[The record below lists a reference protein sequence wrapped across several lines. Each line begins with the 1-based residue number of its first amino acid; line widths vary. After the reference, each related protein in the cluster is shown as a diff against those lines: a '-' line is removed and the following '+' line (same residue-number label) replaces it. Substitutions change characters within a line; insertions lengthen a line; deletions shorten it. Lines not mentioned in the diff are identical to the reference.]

1 MRTVA
6 QPSDY
11 LGLSAWHPS
20 SLFKLS
26 PPARLAGG
34 ASIEGSMNLFLRT
47 NRRGTTDS
55 PGQRSLFCS
64 GRPRHPRRGRA
75 MWGGSSGATI
85 PKRGPACPAYGTE
98 RTDRQGCRGC
108 RRCRGYDTFQC
119 SMQRR
124 SMQRR
129 DLDLG
134 AVVCECS
141 EQPRWAT
148 WPLDSAATAGCWV
161 PWSGR
166 RWPGHARTLQRGGPV
181 SQERH
186 RR

>member
-1 MRTVA
+1 MRTAA

-34 ASIEGSMNLFLRT
+34 ASIEGSMNYFLRT
-47 NRRGTTDS
+47 GRRGMADS
-55 PGQRSLFCS
+55 PGQRSLFCL
-64 GRPRHPRRGRA
+64 GRPRHTRCGRA
-75 MWGGSSGATI
+75 MCDGSAGATI
-85 PKRGPACPAYGTE
+85 PKRGQARPAYRTE
-98 RTDRQGCRGC
+98 RADSQGC
-108 RRCRGYDTFQC
+108 RRCRGYDTFRC
-119 SMQRR
+119 

-129 DLDLG
+129 DLDLS